1 MFVTRWSISVLTAAL
16 MVCFAAGSSASADKI
31 DTLSKR
37 LSKGRTDKVR
47 ISAALSLAKSK
58 DDRAVQALSQS
69 LTKDKSSAIRR
80 ISAASLGQRLQQKV
94 GAKARKSA
102 LAALK
107 KASKQDRDSKVRSA
121 AKIALTKASLD
132 SARPSGKRAKGVLVE
147 VSAPT
152 RISKRLPT
160 KTASMMRSTVKKI
173 IKDKAPSFVK
183 NAPGTGMP
191 SSSQLAKKGLAGFSV
206 QPKLS
211 KLKLVRSGR
220 RVTVQCKVEMRV
232 QPWAVKGEK
241 LAINKTATVTGSGSV
256 TSSSSNKAIADSSQ
270 ACISAVVTQVTSNQ
284 IVPFLAAKAR

>member
-1 MFVTRWSISVLTAAL
+1 MCLA
-16 MVCFAAGSSASADKI
+16 SSPASADNI

-58 DDRAVQALSQS
+58 DDRAVHALSQS
-69 LTKDKSSAIRR
+69 LAKDKSAAIRR
-80 ISAASLGQRLQQKV
+80 ISAASLGQRLQKKV
-94 GAKARKSA
+94 GKEARKSA

-107 KASKQDRDSKVRSA
+107 KASTKDRDSKVRSS
-121 AKIALTKASLD
+121 AKIALTKANLD
-132 SARPSGKRAKGVLVE
+132 ATPSSKSRAKGVFFNDTATTE
-147 VSAPT
+147 
-152 RISKRLPT
+152 ISKRLPT
-160 KTASMMRSTVKKI
+160 KTASMMRSTVRKI
-173 IKDKAPSFVK
+173 INDKAPSFVK

-191 SSSQLAKKGLAGFSV
+191 SSSQLKKSGLAGFSV

-232 QPWAVKGEK
+232 QPWAVKGEN
-241 LAINKTATVTGSGSV
+241 LAVNKTATVTGSGSV